1 MALVYRSNRRSFDWF
16 IIFSVEESQEGV
28 RKMKLS
34 EYLYKKM
41 ILDHWK
47 VREIDIQHWISHWCA
62 DEYEPQ
68 PAYRIGTWL
77 LGKKKK

>member
-1 MALVYRSNRRSFDWF
+1 MLRR
-16 IIFSVEESQEGV
+16 
-28 RKMKLS
+28 RRRMKLS

-47 VREIDIQHWISHWCA
+47 VKEIDIEKWIFHWYV
-62 DEYEPQ
+62 DEYDRRP
-68 PAYRIGTWL
+68 PVWL

>member
-1 MALVYRSNRRSFDWF
+1 MVIVHRCNRRSFDWF
-16 IIFSVEESQEGV
+16 IIFSVEESKEGV

-47 VREIDIQHWISHWCA
+47 VKEIDIEKWIFHWYV
-62 DEYEPQ
+62 DEYDRRP
-68 PAYRIGTWL
+68 PMWL

>member
-1 MALVYRSNRRSFDWF
+1 
-16 IIFSVEESQEGV
+16 
-28 RKMKLS
+28 MKLS

-47 VREIDIQHWISHWCA
+47 VREMDIQQWISHWCA

-77 LGKKKK
+77 LGNKKK